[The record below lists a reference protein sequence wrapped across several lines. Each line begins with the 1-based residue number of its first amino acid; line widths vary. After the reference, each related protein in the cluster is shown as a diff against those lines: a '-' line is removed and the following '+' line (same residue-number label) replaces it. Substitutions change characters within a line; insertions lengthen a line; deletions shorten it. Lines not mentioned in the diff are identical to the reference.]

1 MHVRAIAYARAHGY
15 ARIVTSTAVV
25 NAAMRALY
33 DRLGFVRQPDW
44 IQMEKV
50 CGDA

>member
-25 NAAMRALY
+25 NVGMRALY
-33 DRLGFVRQPDW
+33 ERLGFVRQPDW

-50 CGDA
+50 CVAD